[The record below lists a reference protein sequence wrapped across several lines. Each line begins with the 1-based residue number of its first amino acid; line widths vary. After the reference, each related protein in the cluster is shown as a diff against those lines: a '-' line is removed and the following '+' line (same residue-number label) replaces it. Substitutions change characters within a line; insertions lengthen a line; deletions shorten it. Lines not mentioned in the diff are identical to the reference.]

1 MLVPYIRNT
10 EITNRDLMVFPRH
23 SSFFLRMY
31 SCTHQT
37 LVFTKN
43 LHNTEL

>member
-10 EITNRDLMVFPRH
+10 EITNRNLTVLPKH
-23 SSFFLRMY
+23 SSSFLRMY
-31 SCTHQT
+31 TLTHQT